1 MFIHV
6 YMAHNLWNFLVT
18 YKKYLLVALVTI
30 LFMLALITLFGPTNN
45 NSDLLSKKQI
55 KQLKTEKARLLE
67 LSKRQMDSVIFY
79 KNAADNLSGVI
90 DSSKTVTIYIKSEK
104 WHPLQVLRPRHK
116 NDMIGAAS
124 EHVLGL
130 YFWLDYISA
139 AAAAAEEAPVPPPPP
154 HKARPTPPPDASP

>member
-18 YKKYLLVALVTI
+18 YKKYLLVVLVTI
-30 LFMLALITLFGPTNN
+30 LCMLALITLFGPANN

-90 DSSKTVTIYIKSEK
+90 DSSKTVTIYIKSETNEEVNNIK
-104 WHPLQVLRPRHK
+104 FAPVDSNIIKFKSDL
-116 NDMIGAAS
+116 
-124 EHVLGL
+124 E
-130 YFWLDYISA
+130 FYISN
-139 AAAAAEEAPVPPPPP
+139 
-154 HKARPTPPPDASP
+154 R

>member
-18 YKKYLLVALVTI
+18 YKKYLLVVLVTI
-30 LFMLALITLFGPTNN
+30 LGMLALITLFGPTNN

-90 DSSKTVTIYIKSEK
+90 DSSKTVTIYIKSETNEEVNNIK
-104 WHPLQVLRPRHK
+104 FAPVDSNIIKFKSDLE
-116 NDMIGAAS
+116 I
-124 EHVLGL
+124 
-130 YFWLDYISA
+130 YIST
-139 AAAAAEEAPVPPPPP
+139 
-154 HKARPTPPPDASP
+154 R

>member
-30 LFMLALITLFGPTNN
+30 LFMLALITLFGPANN

-55 KQLKTEKARLLE
+55 KQLKIEKARLLE

-90 DSSKTVTIYIKSEK
+90 DSSKTVTIYIKSETNEEVNNIK
-104 WHPLQVLRPRHK
+104 FAPVDSNIIKFKSDLE
-116 NDMIGAAS
+116 I
-124 EHVLGL
+124 
-130 YFWLDYISA
+130 YIST
-139 AAAAAEEAPVPPPPP
+139 
-154 HKARPTPPPDASP
+154 R

>member
-18 YKKYLLVALVTI
+18 YKKYLLVVLVTI
-30 LFMLALITLFGPTNN
+30 LCMLALITLFGPTNN

-55 KQLKTEKARLLE
+55 KQLKIEKAQLLE

-90 DSSKTVTIYIKSEK
+90 DSSKTVTIYIKSETNEEVNNIK
-104 WHPLQVLRPRHK
+104 FAPVDSNIIKFKSDLE
-116 NDMIGAAS
+116 I
-124 EHVLGL
+124 
-130 YFWLDYISA
+130 YIST
-139 AAAAAEEAPVPPPPP
+139 
-154 HKARPTPPPDASP
+154 R

>member
-18 YKKYLLVALVTI
+18 YKKYLLVVLVTI
-30 LFMLALITLFGPTNN
+30 LCMLALITLFGPTNN

-55 KQLKTEKARLLE
+55 KQLKIEKARLLE

-90 DSSKTVTIYIKSEK
+90 DSSKTVTIYIKSETNEEVNNIK
-104 WHPLQVLRPRHK
+104 FAPVDSNIIKFKSDLE
-116 NDMIGAAS
+116 I
-124 EHVLGL
+124 
-130 YFWLDYISA
+130 YIST
-139 AAAAAEEAPVPPPPP
+139 
-154 HKARPTPPPDASP
+154 R

>member
-18 YKKYLLVALVTI
+18 YKKYLLVVLVTI
-30 LFMLALITLFGPTNN
+30 LCMLALITLFGPTNN

-90 DSSKTVTIYIKSEK
+90 DSSKTVTIYIKSETNEEVNNIK
-104 WHPLQVLRPRHK
+104 FAPVDSNIIKFKSDLE
-116 NDMIGAAS
+116 I
-124 EHVLGL
+124 
-130 YFWLDYISA
+130 YIST
-139 AAAAAEEAPVPPPPP
+139 
-154 HKARPTPPPDASP
+154 R

>member
-30 LFMLALITLFGPTNN
+30 LCMLALITLFGPANN

-55 KQLKTEKARLLE
+55 KQLKIEKARLLE

-90 DSSKTVTIYIKSEK
+90 DSSKTVTIYIKSETNEEVNNIK
-104 WHPLQVLRPRHK
+104 FAPVDSNIIKFKSDLE
-116 NDMIGAAS
+116 I
-124 EHVLGL
+124 
-130 YFWLDYISA
+130 YIST
-139 AAAAAEEAPVPPPPP
+139 
-154 HKARPTPPPDASP
+154 R

>member
-90 DSSKTVTIYIKSEK
+90 DSSKTVTIYIKSETNEEVNNIK
-104 WHPLQVLRPRHK
+104 FAPVDSNIIKFKSDL
-116 NDMIGAAS
+116 
-124 EHVLGL
+124 E
-130 YFWLDYISA
+130 FYISI
-139 AAAAAEEAPVPPPPP
+139 
-154 HKARPTPPPDASP
+154 R

>member
-90 DSSKTVTIYIKSEK
+90 DSSKTVTIYIKSETNEEVNNIK
-104 WHPLQVLRPRHK
+104 FAPVDSNIIKFKSDLE
-116 NDMIGAAS
+116 I
-124 EHVLGL
+124 
-130 YFWLDYISA
+130 YIST
-139 AAAAAEEAPVPPPPP
+139 
-154 HKARPTPPPDASP
+154 R

>member
-30 LFMLALITLFGPTNN
+30 LCMLALITLFGPTNN

-55 KQLKTEKARLLE
+55 KQLKIEKARLLE

-90 DSSKTVTIYIKSEK
+90 DSSKTVTIYIKSETNEEVNNIK
-104 WHPLQVLRPRHK
+104 FAPVDSNIIKFKSDL
-116 NDMIGAAS
+116 
-124 EHVLGL
+124 E
-130 YFWLDYISA
+130 FYISN
-139 AAAAAEEAPVPPPPP
+139 
-154 HKARPTPPPDASP
+154 R

>member
-30 LFMLALITLFGPTNN
+30 LCMLALITLFGPTNN

-90 DSSKTVTIYIKSEK
+90 DSSKTVTIYIKSETNEEVNNIK
-104 WHPLQVLRPRHK
+104 FAPVDSNIIKFKSDL
-116 NDMIGAAS
+116 
-124 EHVLGL
+124 E
-130 YFWLDYISA
+130 FYISN
-139 AAAAAEEAPVPPPPP
+139 
-154 HKARPTPPPDASP
+154 R

>member
-18 YKKYLLVALVTI
+18 YKKYLLVVLVTI
-30 LFMLALITLFGPTNN
+30 LCMLALITLFGPANN

-55 KQLKTEKARLLE
+55 KQLKIEKARLLE

-90 DSSKTVTIYIKSEK
+90 DSSKTVTIYIKSETNEEVNNIK
-104 WHPLQVLRPRHK
+104 FAPVDSNIIKFKSDLE
-116 NDMIGAAS
+116 I
-124 EHVLGL
+124 
-130 YFWLDYISA
+130 YIST
-139 AAAAAEEAPVPPPPP
+139 
-154 HKARPTPPPDASP
+154 R

>member
-18 YKKYLLVALVTI
+18 YKKYLLVVLVTI

-90 DSSKTVTIYIKSEK
+90 DSSKTVTIYIKSETNEEVNNIK
-104 WHPLQVLRPRHK
+104 FAPVDSNIIKFKSDLE
-116 NDMIGAAS
+116 I
-124 EHVLGL
+124 
-130 YFWLDYISA
+130 YIST
-139 AAAAAEEAPVPPPPP
+139 
-154 HKARPTPPPDASP
+154 R

>member
-30 LFMLALITLFGPTNN
+30 LCMLALITLFGPTNN

-55 KQLKTEKARLLE
+55 KQLKIEKARLLE

-90 DSSKTVTIYIKSEK
+90 DSSKTVTIYIKSETNEEVNNIK
-104 WHPLQVLRPRHK
+104 FAPVDSNIIKFKSDLE
-116 NDMIGAAS
+116 I
-124 EHVLGL
+124 
-130 YFWLDYISA
+130 YIST
-139 AAAAAEEAPVPPPPP
+139 
-154 HKARPTPPPDASP
+154 R

>member
-90 DSSKTVTIYIKSEK
+90 DSSKTVTIYIKSETNEEVNNIK
-104 WHPLQVLRPRHK
+104 FAPVDSNIIKFKSDL
-116 NDMIGAAS
+116 
-124 EHVLGL
+124 E
-130 YFWLDYISA
+130 FYISN
-139 AAAAAEEAPVPPPPP
+139 
-154 HKARPTPPPDASP
+154 R

>member
-30 LFMLALITLFGPTNN
+30 LCMLALITLFGPTNN

-90 DSSKTVTIYIKSEK
+90 DSSKTVTIYIKSETNEEVNNIK
-104 WHPLQVLRPRHK
+104 FAPVDSNIIKFKSDLE
-116 NDMIGAAS
+116 I
-124 EHVLGL
+124 
-130 YFWLDYISA
+130 YIST
-139 AAAAAEEAPVPPPPP
+139 
-154 HKARPTPPPDASP
+154 R

>member
-18 YKKYLLVALVTI
+18 YKKYLLVVLVTI
-30 LFMLALITLFGPTNN
+30 LCMLALITLFGPTNN

-90 DSSKTVTIYIKSEK
+90 DSSKTVTIYIKSETNEEVNNIK
-104 WHPLQVLRPRHK
+104 FAPVDSNIIKFKSDL
-116 NDMIGAAS
+116 
-124 EHVLGL
+124 E
-130 YFWLDYISA
+130 FYISN
-139 AAAAAEEAPVPPPPP
+139 
-154 HKARPTPPPDASP
+154 R